1 MNKFIQRCV
10 FVLLFFGT
18 LPAAGQSALTAH
30 PDAGLDGWQ
39 DLFAGD
45 LSNAIYPAGVW
56 TKEGEALT
64 ASEDQTIWSA
74 RVFDN
79 FVLDLEFKN
88 ADGTNSGVII
98 HGTDMINWVPNSVEI
113 QIADDYNKKWAD
125 SPANWQC
132 AAVFGHKAAS
142 KRMVKKPGEWN
153 RMTIKAV
160 DQHISVVLNGE
171 QVINIDMGDYTSAK
185 DNPDGSAV
193 PEWLSTPLADL
204 PTYGHIGLQGKHG
217 DATVWFRN
225 IRIKVL

>member
-1 MNKFIQRCV
+1 MKNLIKWCA
-10 FVLLFFGT
+10 VLLLFCGA
-18 LPAAGQSALTAH
+18 LPVAGQSALTAH
-30 PDAGLDGWQ
+30 PDASLDGWQ
-39 DLFAGD
+39 DLFAPE
-45 LSNAIYPAGVW
+45 LSNAIYEKEVW
-56 TKEGEALT
+56 TVAEGVLS

-74 RVFDN
+74 RVYDDFL
-79 FVLDLEFKN
+79 LDLEFKN
-88 ADGTNSGVII
+88 ADGTNSRVII
-98 HGTDMINWVPNSVEI
+98 HGTDMINWIPNSVEI

-160 DQHISVVLNGE
+160 GQHISVVLNGE
-171 QVINIDMGDYTSAK
+171 QVIDIDMGEYTSAK
-185 DNPDGSAV
+185 DNPDGSTV
-193 PEWLSTPLADL
+193 PEWLSTPIAEL

-225 IRIKVL
+225 LRVKVL